1 MADKIIAGCFAVLT
15 LVITWALLFAAPKNS
30 TCDLCTINN
39 TSYAAP
45 TPTPKLDYSKC
56 QDGMIKHIFDDW
68 ERCFCRGM
76 SGITIDCNDK
86 YIPLCK
92 TLDFRG
98 EGYKK
103 IMPSIKNETI
113 CKNMVERYLD
123 KNDFTSAPR

>member
-1 MADKIIAGCFAVLT
+1 MKLQTATLLVAISTFIVL
-15 LVITWALLFAAPKNS
+15 ITTSRTVHWNVPINDVYCTVVPMPIPS
-30 TCDLCTINN
+30 T
-39 TSYAAP
+39 P
-45 TPTPKLDYSKC
+45 GRDYSKC
-56 QDGMIKHIFDDW
+56 QDGMIKHIFDDR
-68 ERCFCRGM
+68 ENCFCRGM
-76 SGITIDCNDK
+76 SGPDIDCNNK